1 MPVLKNHPMIDGS
14 PDGFLAELKHS
25 IFRRRIGQ
33 IALAIVLAEACI
45 RYLNAL
51 VWYLVLPIISNVLKD
66 QTESVLFKS
75 ERTFPWD
82 RLFASTLEIL
92 AAIIFVFYAN
102 RWMYGLNR
110 PRHPEELESDGF
122 PATIPET
129 EPAAPEAGH
138 DL

>member
-1 MPVLKNHPMIDGS
+1 MPVLQSSHPMSDGT
-14 PDGFLAELKHS
+14 PNGFLAELKHS

-51 VWYLVLPIISNVLKD
+51 VWYLVLPIISNVLKG

-92 AAIIFVFYAN
+92 ATVIFVFYAN

-110 PRHPEELESDGF
+110 PRQAEEIESDSF
-122 PATIPET
+122 SPIPET
-129 EPAAPEAGH
+129 ESAAPETGH
-138 DL
+138 DI